1 MTLRN
6 ECWISDFIKEERMNS
21 MRPTVLII
29 ILNYVTYE
37 LTLKVIEEIHAS
49 LDYDNYAIMVVDNCS
64 PNESAEIL
72 EKKSKE
78 LNYLFYANR
87 SNAGYATGNNIGIRY
102 GIEHSYQYS
111 WILNNDVELREKN
124 ILKELVDVLEK
135 KIPSLASDPRFT
147 TLMVLYVHLTA
158 EDQLYGI
165 NH

>member
-29 ILNYVTYE
+29 ILNYVTYD

-72 EKKSKE
+72 
-78 LNYLFYANR
+78 
-87 SNAGYATGNNIGIRY
+87 
-102 GIEHSYQYS
+102 
-111 WILNNDVELREKN
+111 
-124 ILKELVDVLEK
+124 
-135 KIPSLASDPRFT
+135 
-147 TLMVLYVHLTA
+147 
-158 EDQLYGI
+158 
-165 NH
+165 